1 METHSTIRPRRNG
14 LANIVKNVAW
24 LLGGK
29 GFGAVCSIAY
39 LAILSRSLGLK
50 DFGHFS
56 LIFATALAL
65 VAVASFQTWQ
75 TVVKFGAEPVHRKDW
90 SAFGRI
96 VWMCGAIDVAG
107 AMVGC
112 AIAAAV
118 FYGFG
123 EALDLN
129 TRYVDTAFWFAC
141 ALVWSRMTTPNGIVR
156 VLDRFDLGIYVEAV
170 VPAGRLLASFVII
183 MTGPSVERFLFAWA
197 FFDLLAGALYW
208 IVAWRLVPDAL
219 HRRNLGH
226 KRETLAANPGL
237 TKFFVVTYFT
247 STLDAL
253 YKQGPLLA
261 VGYFLGTSAAG
272 LYRLADQ
279 LAQGIGKTSGLLTRA
294 IFPEFAVAR
303 TTHSIELF
311 RRLVRQTTL
320 IAAAG
325 GALVTLLA
333 VFLGEPLLLLIGGE
347 DYIRGAAI
355 LIPLAVGASFELAS
369 VTYEPLLFSTGHATY
384 PLVIRLL
391 SVTVLIVGIL
401 MLVHIGP
408 IGVGIAV
415 AIGLAVLWVVMSI
428 TVRRVMVSLARKEK
442 SA

>member
-1 METHSTIRPRRNG
+1 METEPSLRPRRNG
-14 LANIVKNVAW
+14 LGNIAKNVGW

-65 VAVASFQTWQ
+65 VALASFQTWQ
-75 TVVKFGAEPVHRKDW
+75 TVVKYGAEAVQRTDW
-90 SAFGRI
+90 GKFGRL
-96 VWMCGAIDVAG
+96 VWLCGAIDIAG
-107 AMVGC
+107 AIAGC
-112 AIAAAV
+112 TIAAIV

-123 EALDLN
+123 EALELN
-129 TRYVDTAFWFAC
+129 SRYIDTGFWFAC
-141 ALVWSRMTTPNGIVR
+141 ALLWSRMTTPNGIVR
-156 VLDRFDLGIYVEAV
+156 VLDRFDLGTYVEAV
-170 VPAGRLLASFVII
+170 VPAGRLIASGFII
-183 MTGPSVERFLFAWA
+183 LTGATVERFLFAWA
-197 FFDLLAGALYW
+197 FFDLLVGILYW

-219 HRRNLGH
+219 HRNNLALD
-226 KRETLAANPGL
+226 RRPLQENPGL
-237 TKFFVVTYFT
+237 LQFFGITYLS
-247 STLDAL
+247 STLDAV

-261 VGYFLGTSAAG
+261 VGYFIGTSAAG

-279 LAQGIGKTSGLLTRA
+279 LAQGIGKLSGLLARA

-303 TTHSIELF
+303 TTHSSEHF
-311 RRLVRQTTL
+311 RRLVRQTTI

-325 GALVTLLA
+325 GGLVTLLA

-347 DYIRGAAI
+347 DYVRGAAI

-369 VTYEPLLFSTGHATY
+369 VTYEPVLYSTGRATY
-384 PLVIRLL
+384 PLIIRALA
-391 SVTVLIVGIL
+391 VAVLTIGIL
-401 MLVHIGP
+401 SLVHLGP

-415 AIGLAVLWVVMSI
+415 AIGMAVLWVVMSL
-428 TVRRVMVSLARKEK
+428 TVRRVMVSIAASEAAK
-442 SA
+442 